1 MLEKAWNKQPLF
13 DRVNTITCY
22 LEAERRPV
30 MTDDQPPIDPRPKS
44 WIDKIAQVF
53 SDEPTDT
60 QSLLELLRNAEQ
72 DQVLDADALGIIEGA
87 LQVSSMQVR
96 DIMIP
101 RSQVVTVPADLSLCE
116 IVERVTKASHSRFP
130 VVGENVDNVMGILL
144 AKDLL
149 PLLLAENQDKFDIK
163 DIVRAATFVPE
174 SKRLNVLLREFRET
188 RQHMAIVI
196 DEYGSVCGAVTIED
210 VLEQIVG
217 EIEDEFD
224 VDDDSY
230 IKKFDD
236 QNFIV
241 KAFTPIDEFNQY
253 FATDFNDQE
262 FTTIGGLVLQQFGH
276 IPERSESLTIG
287 SFQITVLN
295 ADSRQIKLLKVNTNV
310 LSSSDTAA

>member
-1 MLEKAWNKQPLF
+1 MS
-13 DRVNTITCY
+13 
-22 LEAERRPV
+22 
-30 MTDDQPPIDPRPKS
+30 DDQSSIDPRPRS
-44 WIDKIAQVF
+44 WIDKIAGVF

-60 QSLLELLRNAEQ
+60 KSLLEVLRNAEQ

-101 RSQVVTVPADLSLCE
+101 RSQVVTVPAKLSLSE
-116 IVERVTKASHSRFP
+116 IVDLVTRASHSRFP
-130 VVGENVDNVMGILL
+130 VIGENVDNVMGILL

-149 PLLLAENQDKFDIK
+149 PLILNGSNDKFDIK
-163 DIVRAATFVPE
+163 DIVRPATFVPE

-224 VDDDSY
+224 VDDDSF
-230 IKKFDD
+230 IKKFDEE
-236 QNFIV
+236 NFIV
-241 KAFTPIDEFNQY
+241 KALTPVAEFNDY
-253 FATDFNDQE
+253 FETDFSDQE
-262 FTTIGGLVLQQFGH
+262 FTTVGGLVLQQFGH
-276 IPERSESLTIG
+276 IPERGETINIG
-287 SFQITVLN
+287 PFLITVLN
-295 ADSRQIKLLKVNTNV
+295 ADSRQIKLLKVTSTLVNTRKKR
-310 LSSSDTAA
+310 S

>member
-1 MLEKAWNKQPLF
+1 
-13 DRVNTITCY
+13 
-22 LEAERRPV
+22 
-30 MTDDQPPIDPRPKS
+30 MTDDQSSIDPRPKS

-60 QSLLELLRNAEQ
+60 RSLLELLRNAEQ

-101 RSQVVTVPADLSLCE
+101 RSQLVTVSSKLPVNE
-116 IVERVTKASHSRFP
+116 IMELVTKASHSRFP
-130 VVGENVDNVMGILL
+130 VIGENIDNVMGILL

-149 PLLLAENQDKFDIK
+149 PLNLNKSNEKFNIK
-163 DIVRAATFVPE
+163 DVVRPATFVPE
-174 SKRLNVLLREFRET
+174 SKHLNVLLREFRET

-217 EIEDEFD
+217 EIEDEHD

-230 IKKFDD
+230 IKKFDEE
-236 QNFIV
+236 NHIV
-241 KAFTPIDEFNQY
+241 KALTPVDEFNEH
-253 FATDFNDQE
+253 FDTKFSDQE

-276 IPERSESLTIG
+276 IPERDESVTIG
-287 SFQITVLN
+287 PFLFTILN
-295 ADSRQIKLLKVNTNV
+295 ADSRQIKLIKVTSTSLDNNPKK
-310 LSSSDTAA
+310 

>member
-1 MLEKAWNKQPLF
+1 
-13 DRVNTITCY
+13 
-22 LEAERRPV
+22 
-30 MTDDQPPIDPRPKS
+30 MTDDQSTIDPRARS

-60 QSLLELLRNAEQ
+60 KSLLELLRNAEQ
-72 DQVLDADALGIIEGA
+72 DQVLDADTLGIIEGA

-101 RSQVVTVPADLSLCE
+101 RSQVVTVAANLSLSK
-116 IVERVTKASHSRFP
+116 ILDAVSKASHSRFP

-149 PLLLAENQDKFDIK
+149 PLVLNGNQDKFDIK
-163 DIVRAATFVPE
+163 DIVRPATFVPE
-174 SKRLNVLLREFRET
+174 SKRLNILLKEFRET

-196 DEYGSVCGAVTIED
+196 DEYGSVCGVVTIED

-230 IKKFDD
+230 IKKFDE
-236 QNFIV
+236 QNYIV
-241 KAFTPIDEFNQY
+241 KALTPVDEFNSY
-253 FATDFNDQE
+253 FGTDFSDQE
-262 FTTIGGLVLQQFGH
+262 FTTIGGLVLQEFGH
-276 IPERSESLTIG
+276 IPERGEM
-287 SFQITVLN
+287 ITVGDFGIIILN
-295 ADSRQIKLLKVNTNV
+295 ADSRQIKLLKVT
-310 LSSSDTAA
+310 LPEAA

>member
-1 MLEKAWNKQPLF
+1 
-13 DRVNTITCY
+13 
-22 LEAERRPV
+22 
-30 MTDDQPPIDPRPKS
+30 MTDDQSGMDPRPRS
-44 WIDKIAQVF
+44 WLDKIAQVF

-60 QSLLELLRNAEQ
+60 KSLLELLRNAEQ

-101 RSQVVTVPADLSLCE
+101 RSQVVTVPAKLPIQE
-116 IVERVTKASHSRFP
+116 IIELVTKASHSRFP
-130 VVGENVDNVMGILL
+130 VIGENVDNVIGILL

-149 PLLLAENQDKFDIK
+149 PLVISDSPEKFNLRDVI
-163 DIVRAATFVPE
+163 RPATFIPE

-188 RQHMAIVI
+188 RHHMAIVI

-217 EIEDEFD
+217 EIEDEHD

-236 QNFIV
+236 ENFIV
-241 KAFTPIDEFNQY
+241 KALTPLDEFNEY
-253 FATDFNDQE
+253 FKTSFSDQE
-262 FTTIGGLVLQQFGH
+262 FATVGGLVLQQFGH
-276 IPERSESLTIG
+276 IPDRGETINVG
-287 SFQITVLN
+287 PFLVTVLN
-295 ADSRQIKLLKVNTNV
+295 ADSRQIKLLKVTSTLV
-310 LSSSDTAA
+310 SIRRK